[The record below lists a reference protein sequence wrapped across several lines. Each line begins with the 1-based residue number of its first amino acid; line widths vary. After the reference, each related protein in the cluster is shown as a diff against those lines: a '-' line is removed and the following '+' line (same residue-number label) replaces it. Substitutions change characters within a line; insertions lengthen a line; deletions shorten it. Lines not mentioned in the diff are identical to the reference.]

1 MDGATLSLLNTTSSA
16 AVVSV
21 STSKDKVLAA
31 LESLVEEVNNLASQ
45 LATLTER
52 GLNGGE
58 RGALASESTVR
69 AISDRLKKIT
79 TEPIFGYGENPVY
92 LANLGVS
99 TTKTGG
105 LKINERTFDLAFKD
119 DPQALTSLYSGNPG
133 IPISPGIAKNPATK
147 DVARLTDVE
156 AVKDVS
162 FHVNQ
167 GEIFSILGPNG
178 AGKSTT
184 ILMLTTLL
192 RVTSGSG
199 TIFGLDVEKED
210 RNVREKIGIALQD
223 TGLDNLLTGRELFF
237 TTARLWGFSKTDAE
251 TRTSELLELVGLEEA
266 ADRRVKTYSGGMKR
280 RLDLGLSLV
289 HKPDVLFLDEPTTGL
304 DPGSRRVLWDEIKR
318 LRDGGVTIILTTQY
332 LEEADELADRISII
346 DNGLV
351 AAEGT
356 PDELKALIGGDV
368 ITFTFNSDNDVKK
381 AQQLIENSETEK
393 NQLRVTVENGAEKIP
408 DLLKNLSKNKL
419 EAVSVTANKP
429 SLDDVFLEVTGYR
442 LEGATEEEGL
452 KEEVSENE

>member
-1 MDGATLSLLNTTSSA
+1 MF
-16 AVVSV
+16 AVEAKNLKK
-21 STSKDKVLAA
+21 TFKSKD
-31 LESLVEEVNNLASQ
+31 
-45 LATLTER
+45 
-52 GLNGGE
+52 G
-58 RGALASESTVR
+58 
-69 AISDRLKKIT
+69 
-79 TEPIFGYGENPVY
+79 
-92 LANLGVS
+92 
-99 TTKTGG
+99 
-105 LKINERTFDLAFKD
+105 
-119 DPQALTSLYSGNPG
+119 
-133 IPISPGIAKNPATK
+133 
-147 DVARLTDVE
+147 DVE

-289 HKPDVLFLDEPTTGL
+289 HKPHVLFLDEPTTGL

-368 ITFTFNSDNDVKK
+368 ITFTFNSDIEVKK

-408 DLLKNLSKNKL
+408 DLLKHLSNNKL
-419 EAVSVTANKP
+419 EVVSVTANKP
-429 SLDDVFLEVTGYR
+429 SLDDVFLQVTGYR
-442 LEGATEEEGL
+442 LEGAAEEEKL
-452 KEEVSENE
+452 EEEVSENE